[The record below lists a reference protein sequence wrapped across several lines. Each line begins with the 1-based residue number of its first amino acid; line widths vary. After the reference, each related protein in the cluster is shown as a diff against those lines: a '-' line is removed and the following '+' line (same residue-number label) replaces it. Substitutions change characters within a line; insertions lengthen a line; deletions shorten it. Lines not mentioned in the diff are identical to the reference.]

1 MNHRT
6 LVRIHG
12 YIAVF
17 FLPLALLYAV
27 TGTLYIIGE
36 SGSANTVSVEFQTT
50 TGWPETID
58 AAYPL
63 VEEKLRENDLPMAIN
78 GVTAT
83 SRVNSDREYYW
94 RTLAHS
100 ATLTRTGDAAA
111 ALRIQKNGPYRQ
123 LVEIHKDHA
132 GILFTILGFGFGI
145 AMAILIL
152 SGAVMMFR
160 SKLYRKP
167 ATLLLS
173 SGTVLCLTAY
183 GVSVFA

>member
-1 MNHRT
+1 MSHRT
-6 LVRIHG
+6 LIKIHG

-27 TGTLYIIGE
+27 TGTLYIIGK
-36 SGSANTVSVEFQTT
+36 SGSASTVSVEFQTMD
-50 TGWPETID
+50 GWPETIE

-63 VEEKLRENDLPMAIN
+63 VEGKLHENNLPVALN
-78 GVTAT
+78 SVTAT
-83 SRVNSDREYYW
+83 SRVNSDTEYYW

-100 ATLTRTGDAAA
+100 ATLTKTGDAAA
-111 ALRIQKNGPYRQ
+111 TLRVQENGTYRQ

-132 GILFTILGFGFGI
+132 GILFTIMGFGFGI
-145 AMAILIL
+145 AMSVLIL
-152 SGAVMMFR
+152 SGALMMFK

-173 SGTVLCLTAY
+173 SGTVLCLAAY